1 MKQLYRNTREGKIA
15 GVCAGIG
22 EYFNIDPVIIRLI
35 FIVIAVCSYWLM
47 GGLIAYIIAWV
58 IVPEQPYQ
66 FNADSP
72 D

>member
-1 MKQLYRNTREGKIA
+1 MKQLYRYTREGKIA